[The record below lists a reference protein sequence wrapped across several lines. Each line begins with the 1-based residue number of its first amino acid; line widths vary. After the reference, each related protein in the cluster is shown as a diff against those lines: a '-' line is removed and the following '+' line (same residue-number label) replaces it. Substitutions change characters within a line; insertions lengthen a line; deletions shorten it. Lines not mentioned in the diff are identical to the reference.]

1 MPFKTLLLMNL
12 LNQSLSWNNMAPNYI
27 VNGLQ
32 TQSVQ
37 THSSHLKTG
46 QRKGARTHLEVG
58 EEPAAVLQDGVHAV
72 GHRHRVLP
80 VVVRNPAVVLLHRHD
95 ETAQLLQLEAVRKR
109 HRHDRNW

>member
-1 MPFKTLLLMNL
+1 MNL
-12 LNQSLSWNNMAPNYI
+12 LNQSLSWNNTAPNYI

-37 THSSHLKTG
+37 THSATCKRG
-46 QRKGARTHLEVG
+46 KEGRAHLEVG
-58 EEPAAVLQDGVHAV
+58 EEPAAALQDGVHAV

-80 VVVRNPAVVLLHRHD
+80 VVIRNPAVVLLHRHD

-109 HRHDRNW
+109 HHHDRNW